1 MNANIRIKKTFKTFG
16 WINEEAEEEEEEG
29 VVAAAAAVAASAA
42 PSLV

>member
-16 WINEEAEEEEEEG
+16 WINEEAEEEEEG